1 MSVKLLS
8 RLGCGEKGK
17 IVTIRGELAI
27 HRLLYD
33 LGLVVGR
40 TIIVENTGPAPLCDP
55 IEVRVNTRVFSLE
68 KDLAANIQVKV
79 AG

>member
-8 RLGCGEKGK
+8 KLGCGERGR
-17 IVTIRGELAI
+17 IVMIRGEVAV

-40 TIIVENTGPAPLCDP
+40 TISVERTGLTPLGDP
-55 IEVRVNTRVFSLE
+55 IEVRIKTRVFPLE

-79 AG
+79 A